1 MDGSASGVFAILGI
15 IVVLG
20 SVLGGYAMA
29 GGPFGV
35 LLAWSEWVVIVGT
48 GIGTV
53 LISTPGPVL
62 KRLTH
67 KLPQVF
73 KPSGSTPERYLDVL
87 KLLYE
92 LFQLARRDGLIAIE
106 SHVERPEESSV
117 FAKYPSVASDHH
129 AVEFLCDALRTVL
142 AGSVPAYDLEAMLES
157 EIEVH
162 HEEEAKPVQALQRV
176 SDSLP
181 GIGIVAAV
189 LGIVVTMQSIA
200 GPVEEI
206 GHHVAA
212 ALVGTFLGILLSYG
226 FVSPIATAV
235 ENRNGD
241 EHRLLLVLK
250 AGIVAF
256 AKNLPP
262 IIAVEFGRKTIN
274 ADVRPTFAEM
284 ETACKSTRQEKAA

>member
-1 MDGSASGVFAILGI
+1 MFAILGF
-15 IVVLG
+15 IVVIG
-20 SVLGGYAMA
+20 SVLGGFAMA

-48 GIGTV
+48 AIGTV
-53 LISTPGPVL
+53 LVSTPSPVL
-62 KRLTH
+62 KTLTWMI
-67 KLPQVF
+67 PRVF
-73 KPSGSTPERYLDVL
+73 KGTGVNKDSFLDIL

-92 LFQLARRDGLIAIE
+92 LFQLARKDGLIAIE
-106 SHVERPEESSV
+106 SHVERPEESKI
-117 FAKYPSVASDHH
+117 FQRYPSFSRDHH

-142 AGSVPAYDLEAMLES
+142 VGSVPAYDLEAMLEA

-162 HEEEAKPVQALQRV
+162 HDESAKPVAALNRV
-176 SDSLP
+176 ADALP

-189 LGIVVTMQSIA
+189 LGIVVTMQAIA
-200 GPVEEI
+200 GPIEEI

-226 FVSPIATAV
+226 FISPLATAV
-235 ENRNGD
+235 ETQNTED
-241 EHRLLLVLK
+241 HRIYLVLK

-262 IIAVEFGRKTIN
+262 IIAAEFARKAIS
-274 ADVRPTFAEM
+274 ADMRPNFATM
-284 ETACKSTRQEKAA
+284 EEACKSTRQAA